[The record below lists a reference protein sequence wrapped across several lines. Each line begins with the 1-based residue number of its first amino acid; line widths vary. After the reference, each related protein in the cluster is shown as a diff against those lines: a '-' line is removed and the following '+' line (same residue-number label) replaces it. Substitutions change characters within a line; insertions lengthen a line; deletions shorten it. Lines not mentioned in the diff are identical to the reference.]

1 MTAAEKRK
9 LVSMQLFEL
18 LAPYGYFLRYGAIW
32 KYSMDGKYVV
42 CLSSELSSYGT
53 LNEISI
59 GFGSFFAPLHLDSY
73 AKKRLNLHG
82 LDLAYYV
89 RNVGLGIPL
98 LNCNLSFQEQI
109 DSIFPFFQSIIF
121 PRLPTSDDLSD
132 YVSKSEQL
140 LQLRTEAF
148 QGIPCG
154 IGIKGTKEIAFAYL
168 SLDRPEEALRAISQY
183 AQQCRYAAD
192 YIGSH
197 VEIFKYDIE
206 KQIRHWEE
214 NGQEAL
220 KLKNAIETD
229 GGKVFGSEITQ
240 RETESAELC
249 RQFFHISKR

>member
-9 LVSMQLFEL
+9 LVSMQLLEL

-98 LNCNLSFQEQI
+98 LNW
-109 DSIFPFFQSIIF
+109 QSVF
-121 PRLPTSDDLSD
+121 S
-132 YVSKSEQL
+132 
-140 LQLRTEAF
+140 RT
-148 QGIPCG
+148 
-154 IGIKGTKEIAFAYL
+154 
-168 SLDRPEEALRAISQY
+168 D
-183 AQQCRYAAD
+183 
-192 YIGSH
+192 
-197 VEIFKYDIE
+197 
-206 KQIRHWEE
+206 
-214 NGQEAL
+214 
-220 KLKNAIETD
+220 
-229 GGKVFGSEITQ
+229 
-240 RETESAELC
+240 
-249 RQFFHISKR
+249 